1 MQSFLS
7 FGTLYNADNTAVDSL
22 FAVVYGIYNKGYRIR
37 SHNGLSAVA

>member
-7 FGTLYNADNTAVDSL
+7 FCTFYNADDIAVYSL
-22 FAVVYGIYNKGYRIR
+22 FAVIYGIYYKGYRIR